1 MENTNGILV
10 IGEIGEGKLAAVSR
24 EGLAC
29 ARKLAEQSQSHVAI
43 AILGKDLQS
52 IAIEA
57 IAFGAD
63 KVYLVDESFLEDFQV
78 EIHLSVLENIVRDH
92 NPQIIISSKSNIGR
106 DLAPRL
112 AFRLGTGL
120 MQDCI
125 DLWIDQDSG
134 TLSGSRP
141 VFGGNFIATIT
152 GESPRQVAA
161 IRSKV
166 IEELEPDHERKGEIV
181 NHATPID
188 PAAVAKT
195 SLISRVKEESK
206 GIKIEEATIVVGGGR
221 GLGGPEAFEQLEV
234 LANLLGGAVGA
245 SRAVCAAGWMS
256 TAHQIGLTGK
266 TITPDLYI
274 TVGISGA
281 IQHMAGCDRS
291 KVIVAI
297 NQDKR
302 ANIFDSARYGVVGD
316 WNAILPSFIEE
327 VRRLVET

>member
-1 MENTNGILV
+1 MGNTNGVLV
-10 IGEIGEGKLAAVSR
+10 IGEIGDGKLSSVSR
-24 EGLAC
+24 EALAC

-43 AILGKDLQS
+43 AILGKDLGL
-52 IAIEA
+52 IASEA
-57 IAFGAD
+57 ITFGAD
-63 KVYLVDESFLEDFQV
+63 KVYIVDESILEDFQV
-78 EIHLSVLENIVRDH
+78 EIHLSVLENIITDY
-92 NPQIIISSKSNIGR
+92 NPQIIISSKTNIGR

-125 DLWIDQDSG
+125 DLWIDPDSG
-134 TLSGSRP
+134 ALSGSRP

-152 GESPRQVAA
+152 GKSTRQVAA

-166 IEELEPDHERKGEIV
+166 IEELEPDTERKGEIV
-181 NHATPID
+181 NYPTKID
-188 PAAVAKT
+188 PTMAKT
-195 SLISRVKEESK
+195 KLISRVKEESK
-206 GIKIEEATIVVGGGR
+206 GVKLEEASIVVGGGR
-221 GLGGPEAFEQLEV
+221 GLGGPEPFKQLEV

-245 SRAVCAAGWMS
+245 SRAVCDAGWMS

-316 WNAILPSFIEE
+316 WNTILPSFIEE
-327 VRRLVET
+327 VRKLVGT